1 MRRTIIALVVIS
13 AIGLA
18 SPVDAMQRP
27 EISGTTCPKLGAQR
41 KWKKAQFVCLSLGK
55 RRVWMQTVAP
65 TTTTTTITTSTTIPS
80 GSFDKPILKGSS
92 ASNQQIQVTV
102 LGSVWNVMNVVCEGN
117 MFNDGCDS
125 DYFSS
130 TYQNGDPRSPIH
142 WVRVDLELKNLGTQL
157 IDVGREYS
165 WGVVLSG
172 RVYGVDEYPTGVDS
186 IDAVQFLPGATVR
199 TSAYAPVPKSLGTS
213 NLMFIFRPSGN
224 STWTYFGT

>member
-13 AIGLA
+13 ALGLA
-18 SPVDAMQRP
+18 SPVEAMQRP
-27 EISGTTCPKLGAQR
+27 EISGTTCPRLGAQR
-41 KWKKAQFVCLSLGK
+41 TWKKSMFVCLSLGK

-65 TTTTTTITTSTTIPS
+65 TTTTTTTTTTTIPS
-80 GSFDKPILKGSS
+80 GSFDRPILRGSPG
-92 ASNQQIQVTV
+92 SNQQIQITV
-102 LGSVWNVMNVVCEGN
+102 LGAVWNVMDVVCEGN

-130 TYQNGDPRSPIH
+130 TYERGDPRSPIH
-142 WVRVDLELKNLGTQL
+142 WVRVDVELKNLGTQL
-157 IDVGREYS
+157 IDVGREYN
-165 WGVVLSG
+165 WGVVLGG

-186 IDAVQFLPGATVR
+186 INDVQFLPGATVR
-199 TSAYAPVPKSLGTS
+199 ASAYAPVPKSLGTS